1 MPEGRFTTKA
11 QGESRN
17 AGERQARRLAGRN
30 GRRRGVDAQRRAPEP
45 EGGRRVER
53 MRGAQALS
61 GDSA

>member
-30 GRRRGVDAQRRAPEP
+30 GGD
-45 EGGRRVER
+45 EGLMPSVER
-53 MRGAQALS
+53 RSRKAAGGSS
-61 GDSA
+61 GSKERKL